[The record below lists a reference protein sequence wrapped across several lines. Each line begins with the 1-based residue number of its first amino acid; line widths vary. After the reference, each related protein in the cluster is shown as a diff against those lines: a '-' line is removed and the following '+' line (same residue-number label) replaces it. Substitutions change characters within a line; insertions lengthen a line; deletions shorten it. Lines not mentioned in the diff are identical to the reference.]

1 VFVFSSSTPQDLH
14 LLLQINL
21 FLAAV
26 FVLLA
31 VWSGRQGS
39 PLLAVVSRWVRWVVV
54 AIAVGTLLH
63 VMDWMERP
71 LPVLIA
77 MSAIG
82 FGLLDTFR
90 NWTITGALSRSDLPL
105 FPRFKESDRADEW
118 PADSRVLRHRSW
130 LRTHGFTFVKGLT
143 AELGGDYQVRGS
155 VYLDATHRVR
165 LQIIFLPYPGG
176 RWLPVVSF
184 LTRLADGT
192 RVMTDNSIMPFGG
205 FFPADCEVQRA
216 PLVRSTDTLLRIHT
230 ESVKRRASE
239 SVELTGNPIEEI
251 NELQIELEKVNVEM
265 GFLQP
270 RAHREEHGRLTWDG
284 RYRLWREMWLM
295 EYLGR
300 SGRHGAVVVSVESG
314 QS

>member
-1 VFVFSSSTPQDLH
+1 
-14 LLLQINL
+14 LLQINL
-21 FLAAV
+21 LLAAV
-26 FVLLA
+26 FVFLA
-31 VWSGRQGS
+31 IWSGRQGS

-54 AIAVGTLLH
+54 AIAVGTLLY

-82 FGLLDTFR
+82 FGLLDTVR

-105 FPRFKESDRADEW
+105 FPRFRESDRTDEW
-118 PADSRVLRHRSW
+118 PADSRVLRLRSW
-130 LRTHGFTFVKGLT
+130 LRTHGFTFVKGLI

-155 VYLDATHRVR
+155 VYQDPTRRVR

-176 RWLPVVSF
+176 RWLPVVSL

-205 FFPADCEVQRA
+205 FFPADCEVQRE
-216 PLVRSTDTLLRIHT
+216 PLVRSPDRLLKIHT
-230 ESVKRRASE
+230 ESVRRRKVE
-239 SVELTGNPIEEI
+239 SVELTGDPIAEI
-251 NELQIELEKVNVEM
+251 NELQIELEKVNVER

-270 RAHREEHGRLTWDG
+270 RARREEEGRLTWDG

-300 SGRHGAVVVSVESG
+300 SGRRETVPAAIENGRA
-314 QS
+314 